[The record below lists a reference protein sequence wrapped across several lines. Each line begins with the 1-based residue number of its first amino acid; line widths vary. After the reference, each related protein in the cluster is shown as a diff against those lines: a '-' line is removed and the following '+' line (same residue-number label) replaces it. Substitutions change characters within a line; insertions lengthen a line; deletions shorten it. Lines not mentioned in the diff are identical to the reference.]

1 MFDDLG
7 LVRFRTE
14 PWRFARRV
22 AAGVGLVVWLAA
34 AVQGDPL
41 DGLLSGVAEGLA
53 CLGASPCSGGTSPF
67 AASIERWPSPR
78 PSATSQT

>member
-1 MFDDLG
+1 MFDDIG
-7 LVRFRTE
+7 LARFRTD

-41 DGLLSGVAEGLA
+41 AGLLNGMAEGLA
-53 CLGASPCSGGTSPF
+53 CLGAYALLGRYV
-67 AASIERWPSPR
+67 ALRK
-78 PSATSQT
+78 